1 MADATLLAYLQ
12 ELMETYDST
21 ISTTSGST
29 FRTTVIDPFLKRIG
43 DSPLDGD
50 LETFLVDRL
59 KEEHPDLDVT
69 QYSGIR
75 DLVIRPMA
83 TMLAPISREITAVKN
98 SQSFNNHSLMTRA
111 ELNALMGNYFLSIKD
126 GSLATGTVRMY
137 FSTPQAVV
145 VTSLTEFSTK
155 GGLVFHPSSV
165 TALTSGQM
173 SFNQEGTLFYM
184 DVDVTAAA
192 TGTEYNVAAG
202 SITKVTGV
210 DGVVRLTNT
219 TAISA
224 GTADETME
232 EAVAR
237 AKASITT
244 RTLSTTRG
252 VSTVVLD
259 NFPTLSDLQVIG
271 FGDAEMIRDVATGIS
286 DISGVPGGFDTAPIS
301 TSANSV
307 HIGGKTDVYIEQA
320 SKVPTSLNITNITDV
335 GRRVMFGTTGFTSDS
350 GDATNTFKD
359 GHGNFILQGVKIGD
373 WLKLGPEVDSSGAL
387 VITQRQISGV
397 AASALTLAGSG
408 IPTGLTDVTY
418 EIVQYDA
425 TAESLRNFIYVPLYD
440 MVAVDSTGAVVTNAD
455 GNPVY
460 PVPGD
465 VSNSAATYTTRN
477 PLDPDDVARDG
488 SYIEKDDNVSVGGN
502 VYLPLFRAS
511 QIDRL
516 DPTSLEVVTGQNFPR
531 ADVLYAEALTDL
543 TAVAESSG
551 GFDSPRAM
559 GTVRVYFADPVSA
572 LATTLGQ
579 QPGDHIDSTDD
590 DAEYTVDWANAA
602 RAATGHI
609 TPSLLA
615 VAPRTDAASH
625 LGNLPITRFAVGSRT
640 FIPSPVKY
648 SSADYQTFKWS
659 GSQDTS
665 NKFKIILKNGS
676 GVSADYTDFVKAG
689 MWVSFDRNKPP
700 RLITSVAFSGGDTEI
715 VMRAMPDEVD
725 PFSDYTG
732 SPAHTSPP
740 SLDGTYGWGLEG
752 GQSAGVPKHAKEG
765 CFIIFHGQKYD
776 AMAQDAASGLYYM
789 DVEVQDTAEA
799 GEYGAVIVAKG
810 TKLTAKNVYAEGW
823 TVQSRWEG
831 YAFSTKERPYLKLSN
846 WVRDQ
851 YLRYVSTAYAIRVL
865 YEYTDDI
872 RSVQTFLERDEY
884 RIVSEDVLA
893 KSFLPRLVS
902 GTIKVKGI
910 TADAGLIAATNYINS
925 IEPDTNL
932 EVSDLVSAL
941 YTAGASYV
949 ELPVNL
955 TIKNFD
961 QLRNVTSEVVQD
973 TALAN
978 RIQHF
983 LTDSIT
989 ITVVS

>member
-155 GGLVFHPSSV
+155 GGLVFYPSSV

-184 DVDVTAAA
+184 DVDVTSAA

-219 TAISA
+219 AAISA

-359 GHGNFILQGVKIGD
+359 GHGNFILQGVKVGD
-373 WLKLGPEVDSSGAL
+373 WLKLGPEVDSSDAL

-408 IPTGLTDVTY
+408 IPTGLTDVPY

-425 TAESLRNFIYVPLYD
+425 TTESLRNFIYVPLYD

-488 SYIEKDDNVSVGGN
+488 SYVEKDDNVSVGGN

-531 ADVLYAEALTDL
+531 ADVLYAEALSDFTD
-543 TAVAESSG
+543 TGYSSR
-551 GFDSPRAM
+551 SY
-559 GTVRVYFADPVSA
+559 GTLRIYFADPVSA
-572 LATTLGQ
+572 CTPSLGFWSY
-579 QPGDHIDSTDD
+579 GHVDSTDD
-590 DAEYTVDWANAA
+590 DPDGGEENDWD
-602 RAATGHI
+602 RSSTPATSDRTGI
-609 TPSLLA
+609 SPSLLSESSTGRRKA
-615 VAPRTDAASH
+615 GSH
-625 LGNLPITRFAVGSRT
+625 IGNLPITRFTFGSHT
-640 FIPSPVKY
+640 YIPTPITL
-648 SSADYQTFKWS
+648 DS
-659 GSQDTS
+659 GFTAWRIAGAQDSS
-665 NKFKIILKNGS
+665 NKFQFNIS
-676 GVSADYTDFVKAG
+676 GDHRAHISKG
-689 MWVSFDRNKPP
+689 MWVNFDRNKAP
-700 RLITSVAFSGGDTEI
+700 RLITSVTFGGGNTKV

-725 PFSDYTG
+725 PLSDYTG
-732 SPAHTSPP
+732 SAHTTPP

-752 GQSAGVPKHAKEG
+752 GQSEG
-765 CFIIFHGQKYD
+765 TSYD
-776 AMAQDAASGLYYM
+776 ARKGSLVFFWGQSYDSMQQDATSGLYYF
-789 DVEVQDTAEA
+789 DVPVTKTES
-799 GEYGAVIVAKG
+799 GAATVPKG
-810 TKLTAKNVYAEGW
+810 TKFTAKNVYAEGW

-989 ITVVS
+989 ITVVP